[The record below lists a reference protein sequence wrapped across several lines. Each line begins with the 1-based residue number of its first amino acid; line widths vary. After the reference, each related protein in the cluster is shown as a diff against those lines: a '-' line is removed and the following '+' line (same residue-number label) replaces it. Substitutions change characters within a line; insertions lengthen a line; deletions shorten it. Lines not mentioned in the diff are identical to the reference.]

1 VAVVGRTFAR
11 LAWPDRDPIGQ
22 CLFVGADDSTCVQVV
37 GVAGETRTHGI
48 GAEPTLDYYL
58 PYGQHLVPLPIS
70 GLLIRT
76 HRPATEAQGEVHR
89 ALQTAEPDLPYVHVE
104 NLADRIAPLWRSWR
118 LGATMFTA
126 FGLLAL
132 TIAALGLY
140 AVTAYGVTQRTQ
152 EIGVRMALGAQHGDV
167 VRLAVGQALRATAI
181 GAGIG
186 LVAALALARAVRALL
201 FRVQPA
207 DPATLVAG
215 VGLLLAIAAVAAF
228 LPARRAARVDPMEA
242 LRAE

>member
-1 VAVVGRTFAR
+1 
-11 LAWPDRDPIGQ
+11 
-22 CLFVGADDSTCVQVV
+22 
-37 GVAGETRTHGI
+37 
-48 GAEPTLDYYL
+48 
-58 PYGQHLVPLPIS
+58 
-70 GLLIRT
+70 
-76 HRPATEAQGEVHR
+76 
-89 ALQTAEPDLPYVHVE
+89 
-104 NLADRIAPLWRSWR
+104 
-118 LGATMFTA
+118 
-126 FGLLAL
+126 
-132 TIAALGLY
+132 
-140 AVTAYGVTQRTQ
+140 
-152 EIGVRMALGAQHGDV
+152 
-167 VRLAVGQALRATAI
+167 VGQALRATAI